1 MASSRSYSA
10 ALLVLVTLHLLLS
23 RTESASCCVGYS
35 SRHVPC
41 HKLKRYTIQRMT
53 GTCDI
58 DAVIFHTR
66 SGRFLC
72 ANPSLELTVNVLQCL
87 K

>member
-1 MASSRSYSA
+1 M
-10 ALLVLVTLHLLLS
+10 TLILNQQELM
-23 RTESASCCVGYS
+23 EASCCVGYS

-58 DAVIFHTR
+58 NAVIFHTR
-66 SGRFLC
+66 SGRFIC
-72 ANPSLELTVNVLQCL
+72 ANPSLELTVNILQCL
-87 K
+87 KVAQVGE